1 MGVPFIDIHVQR
13 IKNFLG
19 FAQNYVVKNNPI
31 VAIASSFEA
40 TIRDFLTFG
49 KKIKMAKYRVNYQQ
63 YKFNQMQELIAQN
76 NEHVFLKGR
85 TLNEIR

>member
-1 MGVPFIDIHVQR
+1 
-13 IKNFLG
+13 
-19 FAQNYVVKNNPI
+19 
-31 VAIASSFEA
+31 
-40 TIRDFLTFG
+40 
-49 KKIKMAKYRVNYQQ
+49 MAKYRVNYQQ

>member
-1 MGVPFIDIHVQR
+1 LGIPFIDIHIQR
-13 IKNFLG
+13 MMNFLG
-19 FAQNYVVKNNPI
+19 FAQNYIIKNNPI
-31 VAIASSFEA
+31 VAIIASLES
-40 TIRDFLTFG
+40 TLRDFLTFG
-49 KKIKMAKYRVNYQQ
+49 KKMKMAKYRVNYQQ